1 MTDQT
6 TPHDPLDD
14 PAAPGAPV
22 TASTRERVTGLDIRV
37 DRAGFGPPVVV
48 LNGLLG
54 LNEHWFAL
62 LPHLIHRAEVF
73 LVQPP
78 LLEMR
83 GPACS
88 VDGVTRLI
96 ASVVESLADQPAVFV
111 GNSLGGHV
119 GLRLALDRPDLV
131 RALAL
136 VGSSGLFERGFEKG
150 VEHSPSRQWLER
162 KISELFFD
170 PARMW
175 PSMIEDSYA
184 ELSRRSSARALV
196 KLGRSAKNDHLGE
209 RLGGVRVPTLLAW
222 GRNDIVTPPEVAVQ
236 FSEMLP
242 DARLRWIDR
251 CGHAPQVEQ
260 PDELG
265 RHLAEFLDEL
275 ARRDAGRLGGG
286 RTGGGAVAG

>member
-1 MTDQT
+1 LTD
-6 TPHDPLDD
+6 PSPRPSAD
-14 PAAPGAPV
+14 PGAPHDGLAL
-22 TASTRERVTGLDIRV
+22 TGSTRDRVTGLDIRV
-37 DRAGFGPPVVV
+37 DRAGSGRPVVV

-54 LNEHWFAL
+54 LNVHWFPV
-62 LPHLIHRAEVF
+62 LPPLVDRAECL

-88 VDGVTRLI
+88 VDGVTRLV
-96 ASVVESLADQPAVFV
+96 ASVIESLTDEPAVIV

-119 GLRLALDRPDLV
+119 GLRLAMDRPELV
-131 RALAL
+131 SGLVL

-150 VEHSPSRQWLER
+150 VEHSPSREWLER
-162 KISELFFD
+162 KIGELFYD
-170 PARMW
+170 RARMW
-175 PSMIEDSYA
+175 PSMIDESYA

-209 RLGGVRVPTLLAW
+209 RLGEVRVPTLVAW
-222 GRNDIVTPPEVAVQ
+222 GRNDVVTPPEVAEQ
-236 FSEMLP
+236 FSRQIA

-260 PDELG
+260 PGALG
-265 RHLAEFLDEL
+265 AHIAEFLDEL
-275 ARRDAGRLGGG
+275 AARDAGR
-286 RTGGGAVAG
+286 AGPRASAG